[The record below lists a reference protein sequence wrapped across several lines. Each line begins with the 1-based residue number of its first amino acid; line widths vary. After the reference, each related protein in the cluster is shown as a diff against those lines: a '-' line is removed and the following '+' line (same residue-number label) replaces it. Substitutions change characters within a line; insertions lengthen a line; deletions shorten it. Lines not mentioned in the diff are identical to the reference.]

1 MGRLVIVPT
10 PVGNLSDITL
20 RALEVLKSADF
31 VFAEDTRTSGNLLR
45 HYSIGTPLK
54 AFHQHNEHKVLASA
68 LKTIENSSLVALVS
82 DAGTPGISDPGFLLI
97 RACIEQGIDVE
108 CLPGPTALIPA
119 LVRSGFPT
127 DRFCF
132 EGFLPHKKG
141 RQTRIKAIAEDE
153 RTLVYYESPH
163 RLVKTLEQLSEI
175 IGGDRP
181 AAVIREIS
189 KLHEECRRA
198 SLDELA
204 KHFKSHPPKGEIV
217 LVLAGKGFSETNK
230 EEPEE
235 LSDSDVI
242 FGREKRKSA

>member
-10 PVGNLSDITL
+10 PVGNLSDITF
-20 RALEVLKSADF
+20 RAIEVLKAADF

-45 HYSIGTPLK
+45 HYSIETPLR
-54 AFHQHNEHKVLASA
+54 AFHQHNDHKVLASA
-68 LKTIENSSLVALVS
+68 VRTIEHASLVALVS

-97 RACIEQGIDVE
+97 RACIESGIEVE

-119 LVRSGFPT
+119 LVRSGFPC

-141 RQTRIKAIAEDE
+141 RQTRIRAIAEDD
-153 RTLVYYESPH
+153 RTIIYYESPH

-175 IGGDRP
+175 IGSDRQ

-189 KLHEECRRA
+189 KVHEECRKG
-198 SLDELA
+198 SLAELSA
-204 KHFKSHPPKGEIV
+204 HYTTHHPKGEIV
-217 LVLAGKGFSETNK
+217 LVLAGKGFGVAEDESE
-230 EEPEE
+230 E
-235 LSDSDVI
+235 SADSVAI
-242 FGREKRKSA
+242 FGREKRKKA

>member
-20 RALEVLKSADF
+20 RALDVLKSADYI
-31 VFAEDTRTSGNLLR
+31 FAEDTRTSGNLLR
-45 HYSIGTPLK
+45 HYSISTPLK
-54 AFHQHNEHKVLASA
+54 AFHQHNEHKVLAGA
-68 LKTIENSSLVALVS
+68 VKTIANSSVVALVS

-97 RACIEQGIDVE
+97 RACIEQGIEVE

-141 RQTRIKAIAEDE
+141 RLTRMQAIAEDE
-153 RTLVYYESPH
+153 RTIVYYESPH
-163 RLVKTLEQLSEI
+163 RLVKTLEQLSKI
-175 IGGDRP
+175 IGGGRP

-189 KLHEECRRA
+189 KVHEECIR
-198 SLDELA
+198 STLDELA
-204 KHFKSHPPKGEIV
+204 KHYTSRPPRGEIV
-217 LVLAGKGFSETNK
+217 LVLAGKGFSDTNK

-242 FGREKRKSA
+242 FGREKRKRE